1 MPNNW
6 ADLFEDVDG
15 PFSGLTRRQRLVIA
29 YAGVIVAI
37 IVAYSFLYNYGMRTL
52 EGRDHSIFRSFQTVV
67 ETMTTTGYGADS
79 PWSSPIMNVFVA
91 FMQLTG
97 VVIGFATLRVLVI
110 PLFERAPLDL
120 SDRLTAKDDH
130 VVICEYRRDTGV
142 LLDEF
147 HRLGVDYVLI
157 ESDEEEAKRLSDDGY
172 QVIHGDPETAESLE
186 RALIGDASALV
197 ADAGDRNASVILT
210 ARRRADDGLKVV
222 AVSDTPNHEP
232 ALREVGADTVLSPHA
247 LIGRRL
253 GQKAGVWAESPES
266 GGDAAVGDVR
276 IREVLV
282 RRNSPLAGVAV
293 EDTALAGSSDLSLV
307 GAWIDGELEL
317 PADPGARVTPNSVL
331 IVAGTEEAID
341 DVQEF
346 AAGVRPP
353 RHHSTVIVAGM
364 GAGGRAAYEALADET
379 DVTTIDRRE
388 GRNVDV
394 VGDVSEPRTL
404 ELADVEE
411 ASALIVTVDDD
422 SAALLAVAIGRT
434 LTDDIEILVRV
445 DDTTKS
451 PTAFDAGADYVLS
464 TQRVS
469 ARLLA
474 REIRGED
481 VLTPVEQLRL
491 VRIDAGRFA
500 GQTLGAAQP
509 DAERGYVIVGVQ
521 RDGELLADAGTR
533 IADGDSLVVAGTDVT
548 IREFEREIA

>member
-1 MPNNW
+1 MPDNW
-6 ADLFEDVDG
+6 ANLFEDVEG
-15 PFSGLTRRQRLVIA
+15 PFPGLTRRQRLFIA
-29 YAGVIVAI
+29 YAGVLVAI

-79 PWSSPIMNVFVA
+79 PWSHPVMNVFVA

-97 VVIGFATLRVLVI
+97 VIIGFATLRVLVI

-142 LLDEF
+142 LLDEL

-157 ESDEEEAKRLSDDGY
+157 ESDAEEAKRLSDDGY
-172 QVIHGDPETAESLE
+172 QVIHGDPETDESLE
-186 RALIGDASALV
+186 RAMIGDAGALV
-197 ADAGDRNASVILT
+197 ADAGDRNASAILT
-210 ARRRADDGLKVV
+210 ARRLTDDLKVV
-222 AVSDTPNHEP
+222 AVTDSPDHEP
-232 ALREVGADTVLSPHA
+232 ALREVGADTVVSPHA

-253 GQKAGVWAESPES
+253 GQKAGVWAQSPES
-266 GGDAAVGDVR
+266 AGDAAVGDVR

-282 RRNSPLAGVAV
+282 RRNSPLAGIAV

-307 GAWIDGELEL
+307 GGWIDGELEL
-317 PADPGARVTPNSVL
+317 PVDPTAQITPNSVL
-331 IVAGTEEAID
+331 IVAGTEDAID

-353 RHHSTVIVAGM
+353 RNHSTVIVAGM
-364 GAGGRAAYEALADET
+364 GAGGRAAYEALVDES

-388 GRNVDV
+388 GRNVDI
-394 VGDVSEPRTL
+394 VGDVSDPRTL

-411 ASALIVTVDDD
+411 ASALILTVDDD
-422 SAALLAVAIGRT
+422 SATLLAVAIART

-445 DDTTKS
+445 DDTAKS
-451 PTAFDAGADYVLS
+451 PTAFDAGADYALS

-491 VRIDAGRFA
+491 VRTDAGAFA
-500 GQTLGAAQP
+500 GRTLGATQP
-509 DAERGYVIVGVQ
+509 DLESGYVFAGVQ
-521 RDGELLADAGTR
+521 RDGELLTDAETQ

>member
-1 MPNNW
+1 MPSNW

-15 PFSGLTRRQRLVIA
+15 PFPWLTRRQRLVIA
-29 YAGVIVAI
+29 YAGVLVAI
-37 IVAYSFLYNYGMRTL
+37 IVAYSVLYNYGMRTL
-52 EGRDHSIFRSFQTVV
+52 EGRNHSIFRSFQTVV

-79 PWSSPIMNVFVA
+79 PWSHPIMNVFVA

-120 SDRLTAKDDH
+120 SDRLTPKDDH
-130 VVICEYRRDTGV
+130 VVICEYRRDSGV
-142 LLDEF
+142 LLDELR
-147 HRLGVDYVLI
+147 RLGVDYVLI
-157 ESDEEEAKRLSDDGY
+157 ESDAEEAKRLSDDGY

-186 RALIGDASALV
+186 RAMIGDASALV
-197 ADAGDRNASVILT
+197 ADAGDRNASAILT
-210 ARRRADDGLKVV
+210 ARRLNDGLKVV
-222 AVSDTPNHEP
+222 AVTDAPDHEP
-232 ALREVGADTVLSPHA
+232 ALREVGADTVVSPHA

-253 GQKAGVWAESPES
+253 GQKAGVWAQSPES

-282 RRNSPLAGVAV
+282 RRNSPLAGIAV
-293 EDTALAGSSDLSLV
+293 EDTALAGTSDLSLV

-317 PADPGARVTPNSVL
+317 PVDPTAQITPNSVL
-331 IVAGTEEAID
+331 IVAGTEDAID

-353 RHHSTVIVAGM
+353 RHHSAVIVAGM
-364 GAGGRAAYEALADET
+364 GAGGRAAYEALVDES

-388 GRNVDV
+388 GRNVDI
-394 VGDVSEPRTL
+394 VGDVSDPRTL
-404 ELADVEE
+404 ELADIEE
-411 ASALIVTVDDD
+411 ASALILTVDDD
-422 SAALLAVAIGRT
+422 SATLLAVAIART

-491 VRIDAGRFA
+491 VRTDAGSFA

-509 DAERGYVIVGVQ
+509 DPESGYVLVGVQ
-521 RDGELLADAGTR
+521 RDGELLTDAETR